1 MGQYKIELTE
11 TAVEDISN
19 YLKHGDKVS
28 FYKIQSLIDELSMHP
43 RTGTG
48 KPEELKHSLS
58 GYWSR
63 RINKKDRLIYSIH
76 DEVVTVVI
84 ISASGHY
91 Q

>member
-28 FYKIQSLIDELSMHP
+28 FNKIQSLIDELSMHP

-63 RINKKDRLIYSIH
+63 RINKKDRLIYTIH

-84 ISASGHY
+84 VSASGHY

>member
-19 YLKHGDKVS
+19 YLKHGDNVS
-28 FYKIQSLIDELSMHP
+28 FNKIQSLIDELSMHP

-63 RINKKDRLIYSIH
+63 RINKKDRLIYTIH